1 MQGINFPSTA
11 GPAVGP
17 GTPPPPPP
25 LLRALQRQPPG
36 SPPSGCGETGHSLFS
51 SLWQEAL
58 LGKGDTRAWGTEAQG
73 GASGQLRRMEHGRAR
88 SPDGQA
94 GAVILHSQG

>member
-1 MQGINFPSTA
+1 MQGINFPSPPPA
-11 GPAVGP
+11 EGPA
-17 GTPPPPPP
+17 
-25 LLRALQRQPPG
+25 ASAAWPG

-73 GASGQLRRMEHGRAR
+73 GTSGQLRRMEHGRAR
-88 SPDGQA
+88 SPDSQA